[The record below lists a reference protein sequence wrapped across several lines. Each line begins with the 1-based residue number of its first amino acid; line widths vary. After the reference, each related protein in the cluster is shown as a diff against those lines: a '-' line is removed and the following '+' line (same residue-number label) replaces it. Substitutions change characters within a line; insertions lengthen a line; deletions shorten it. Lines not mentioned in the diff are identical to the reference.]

1 MRFLDP
7 NRGIVELSDL
17 GVKGKNLKILEEVI
31 KIPNGM
37 ILVTGPTGSGKTTTL
52 YSILNQLNS
61 SEKKVITLEDP
72 IEYHLEG
79 ISQSQV
85 EDEKGYTF
93 ALGLRSILRQDPDI
107 VMVGEIRDQETA
119 ETAAQAALTGHLVLS
134 TLHTN
139 SAVETIPRLVNMG
152 LKPFILAPALN
163 VLIAQRLVRRLC
175 PMCSEE
181 REISQ
186 AEKDYLKKRVQQ
198 MQER

>member
-1 MRFLDP
+1 
-7 NRGIVELSDL
+7 
-17 GVKGKNLKILEEVI
+17 
-31 KIPNGM
+31 M

-52 YSILNQLNS
+52 YSVLNKLNS
-61 SEKKVITLEDP
+61 TEKKVITLEDP

-85 EDEKGYTF
+85 EEDKGYSF

-107 VMVGEIRDQETA
+107 VMVGEIRDKETA

-163 VLIAQRLVRRLC
+163 ILIAQRLVRRLC
-175 PMCSEE
+175 PFCSELKE
-181 REISQ
+181 PSQ
-186 AEKDYLKKRVQQ
+186 TEKNYLTKYIEN
-198 MQER
+198 MQTR